1 MIRSLRQ
8 WFRRVYPPLWVI
20 VLVLFV
26 YGVIELAVFWL
37 EDLQVVQAAE
47 QLRRTRD
54 FAVLGF
60 CYSYASYRATRF
72 HPRYDKD
79 YRDWLERSPWSSDKP
94 LPFGPIHL
102 VLQDVLTVSVLWSMM
117 HGSELQSWA
126 PIVFLFFYLTS
137 LCGSFWITEAEVMCY
152 VLAFGLGFVP
162 LVWPD
167 RLPMLVVLLLLYPF
181 AYLGLRLALRRF
193 PWPAVEWWESLRAQM
208 KNEREKLTKNSLGW
222 PFDRLFPDTQRT
234 ASISQR
240 DAALLPLLVAWW
252 TFALLS
258 TRLPGWTA
266 FLFLVYTIMMMVC
279 VFGRLGVY
287 CTYFH
292 PPIDFWGR
300 IFTGRWIIPGYD
312 KVFVAPLLALVVG
325 ISIPIVGFNAGIRE
339 MYYLPIAMGMVL
351 FISLISGP
359 TLSDWS
365 LTGRHR
371 IVPGF
376 ANRKVDYVEL

>member
-26 YGVIELAVFWL
+26 YGVIEVAVFWL
-37 EDLQVVQAAE
+37 EDLQVAQAAE

-102 VLQDVLTVSVLWSMM
+102 VPQDVLAVAVIYLMM
-117 HGSELQSWA
+117 HGSELQLWA
-126 PIVFLFFYLTS
+126 PIVFLFVYLAS
-137 LCGSFWITEAEVMCY
+137 LCGSFWITEAEGMCY

-167 RLPMLVVLLLLYPF
+167 RFPMLIVLLLLYPL
-181 AYLGLRLALRRF
+181 AYLGLRLSLRRL
-193 PWPAVEWWESLRAQM
+193 PWPAIEWWESLRAQM

-222 PFDRLFPDTQRT
+222 PFDRLLPGTQRSV
-234 ASISQR
+234 SISQR
-240 DAALLPLLVAWW
+240 DAALLPVLAAWW

-258 TRLPGWTA
+258 TRLHGWMA
-266 FLFLVYTIMMMVC
+266 FLFLAYTIVVMTC
-279 VFGRLGVY
+279 IFGRLGVY

-292 PPIDFWGR
+292 PPINFWGR
-300 IFTGRWIIPGYD
+300 IFTGRLIIPGYD
-312 KVFVAPLLALVVG
+312 KVFVAPLLTLVVG
-325 ISIPIVGFNAGIRE
+325 LAIPLVGFNTGIPE
-339 MYYLPIAMGMVL
+339 MYYLPVAMGMVL
-351 FISLISGP
+351 FITLISGP
-359 TLSDWS
+359 TLADWS

-376 ANRKVDYVEL
+376 ANRKIDYVEL